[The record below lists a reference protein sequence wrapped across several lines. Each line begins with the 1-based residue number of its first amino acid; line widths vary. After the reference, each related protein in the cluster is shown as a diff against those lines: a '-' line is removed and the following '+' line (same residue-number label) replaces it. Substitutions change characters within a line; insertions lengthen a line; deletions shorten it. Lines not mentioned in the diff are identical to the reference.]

1 MKDKKVEQK
10 VEENIEKTKAI
21 KFLEA
26 VENFFLNILDK
37 IKLKFLADIYRNH
50 LEGMRYLVFGALAT
64 VVNIAVYSICLYCMH
79 IENAV
84 SNVIAWIVA
93 AIFAYLTNRFF
104 VFDSKVND
112 KKGVLREIVSFFG
125 CRLLT
130 LFVDEIIMIVT
141 VDKLKF
147 NAFLMKVIANIVV
160 IILNFVF
167 SKILIFKK
175 KETKDK

>member
-1 MKDKKVEQK
+1 MEEKEIVENNNEEKKE
-10 VEENIEKTKAI
+10 EKTKAI

-64 VVNIAVYSICLYCMH
+64 IVNIVSYSMFLYLCH

-84 SNVIAWIVA
+84 SNILAWIVA
-93 AIFAYLTNRFF
+93 AVFAYMTNKFF
-104 VFDSKVND
+104 VFDSKTNG
-112 KKGVLREIVSFFG
+112 KKDLVREITSFFG

-130 LFVDEIIMIVT
+130 LVVDEAIMIVT
-141 VDKLKF
+141 VDKLML
-147 NAFLMKVIANIVV
+147 NAVLMKVVANVVV

-167 SKILIFKK
+167 SKLFIFKK
-175 KETKDK
+175 KENK